1 MSIIVP
7 NSVAGASRLKIPL
20 QDDLDVGLTT
30 TTKVG
35 LNGGSAEA
43 LNQVEAIDLSYQV
56 APLNSVYLEASES
69 HTEIQEAKGFDTA
82 YDGVAAKAGFDYDA
96 AKEKTSGLYASEI
109 YLAHMDYNFYPGCLI
124 TDIPETMS
132 RPSAGT
138 YISRK

>member
-1 MSIIVP
+1 MSIIVLTALLGRP
-7 NSVAGASRLKIPL
+7 GLRFRFRTN
-20 QDDLDVGLTT
+20 DLDVGLTT

-82 YDGVAAKAGFDYDA
+82 YDGG
-96 AKEKTSGLYASEI
+96 G
-109 YLAHMDYNFYPGCLI
+109 G
-124 TDIPETMS
+124 
-132 RPSAGT
+132 
-138 YISRK
+138 